1 MLQAFLLVFLGGGA
15 GSICRYAL
23 WLVLRS
29 WQDKFPWATF
39 AANAVAC
46 LLLGALLSWQ
56 GHGLLTD
63 QRRLLLVTGFC
74 GGFSTYSTFTAE
86 TWGLW
91 QNGHVGAVLANVFL
105 QLAVCLA
112 CLLLGMKLTA

>member
-1 MLQAFLLVFLGGGA
+1 MLKAFLLVFLGGGA
-15 GSICRYAL
+15 GSMCRYGL
-23 WLVLRS
+23 WLAIRP
-29 WQDKFPWATF
+29 WQDKFPWSTF

-46 LLLGALLSWQ
+46 LLLGLLLGLQGQGLLS
-56 GHGLLTD
+56 D

-91 QNGHVGAVLANVFL
+91 QSGHVVGVLVNVFI
-105 QLAVCLA
+105 QLVVCVG
-112 CLLLGMKLTA
+112 CLLLGLRLTA